1 MAWTFFNTS
10 QMHSVADSIQMLI
23 HGNPEPA
30 LQRMRPWMQ
39 HYLRPALSAAS
50 QHVQQLVARHAEE
63 VGTVKAHNQELLQ
76 LAESGSSE
84 IQALQSALD
93 SANDA
98 LSERNAESALLRQQ
112 LDAVQSELNDY
123 LLAKSVMTEGFW
135 ILHMVDGDPDHPQ
148 STISWSQQFREL
160 LGYQRE
166 EEFPDGWKSWNAAVH
181 PEDKGVILDAFSRH
195 LADRSGNTACVA
207 EYRLMTANRGYVW
220 FRERAA
226 TTRNEQGIPLISAG
240 AIRDISDEHA
250 ARDLHQADL
259 QRAEANMKEILTVA
273 DAISQVTQQT
283 NLLALNAA
291 IEAARAGEAGRGF
304 AVVADEVRKLVSR
317 TEQANQKIRDMAQ
330 SRA

>member
-1 MAWTFFNTS
+1 MAWTVVNTS
-10 QMHSVADSIQMLI
+10 QMHNLVESIQGLI
-23 HGNPEPA
+23 HGDPERVLHKTPS
-30 LQRMRPWMQ
+30 WMQ
-39 HYLRPALSAAS
+39 HYLRPPLAAVA
-50 QHVQQLVARHAEE
+50 QHLRQQVAEHSGEQE
-63 VGTVKAHNQELLQ
+63 KLKLCNQELQQMAENAAAEAQALRSALEGANESLQQSQAQVESLRLQ
-76 LAESGSSE
+76 LG
-84 IQALQSALD
+84 
-93 SANDA
+93 
-98 LSERNAESALLRQQ
+98 
-112 LDAVQSELNDY
+112 AVQGVLDDY

-166 EEFPDGWKSWNAAVH
+166 EDFPDGWDSWNAAVH
-181 PEDKGVILDAFSRH
+181 PEDKAVIMDAFARH
-195 LADRSGNTACVA
+195 LADRSGKTPCVA

-259 QRAEANMKEILTVA
+259 QRAEANMQEILTVA

-330 SRA
+330 RRA